1 MISFKQK
8 VCAILTSIFSVS
20 SICFANSEN
29 VTKHFFKVLKRE
41 LYSRLRKNQT
51 FENPQECL
59 DAIHNVYAD
68 LIYDEENLLKRESES
83 INKGIVELEGL
94 CNQINDE
101 RLNFKKWR
109 NKWKQFLSIFNYSL
123 WHYYDLLDACIG
135 KGKDIFEII
144 QHGHHYLNKDNVDI
158 EHKSIELNIVT
169 KRLVR
174 ILEKLFY
181 WECEKINCKNWLIY
195 VSQNSSLNE
204 RMIKESM
211 FRFPVKFANNIDA
224 VAKVSKWY
232 EQLHGDSDDKYSL
245 LIDDD
250 VRK

>member
-20 SICFANSEN
+20 SICSANSKN
-29 VTKHFFKVLKRE
+29 VTNHFVKVLKE
-41 LYSRLRKNQT
+41 KLNSRLRKSQT
-51 FENPQECL
+51 FESPQECL
-59 DAIHNVYAD
+59 DVIHNVYAD

-83 INKGIVELEGL
+83 INKGIIELEGI

-101 RLNFKKWR
+101 RLNFKKWK
-109 NKWKQFLSIFNYSL
+109 NKWKEFMKIFNESL

-135 KGKDIFEII
+135 KGKDIFEIV
-144 QHGHHYLNKDNVDI
+144 QHGRRYLKRDDVEI
-158 EHKSIELNIVT
+158 GHKSIELNIVAG
-169 KRLVR
+169 RLVR

-181 WECEKINCKNWLIY
+181 WECEKIYCKNWLMYINK
-195 VSQNSSLNE
+195 NSSLNE
-204 RMIKESM
+204 EMIKESM
-211 FRFPVKFANNIDA
+211 FRFPVKFANNADA
-224 VAKVSKWY
+224 NEKVSKWY
-232 EQLHGDSDDKYSL
+232 KQLHGDSDDKYSL